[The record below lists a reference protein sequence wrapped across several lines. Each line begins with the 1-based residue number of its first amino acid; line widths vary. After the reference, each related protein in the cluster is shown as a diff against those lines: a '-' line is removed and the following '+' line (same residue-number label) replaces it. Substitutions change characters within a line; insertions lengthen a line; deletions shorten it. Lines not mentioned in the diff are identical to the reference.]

1 MLRTFALAVV
11 LLSISWIIGP
21 AVHAQTPATAPA
33 HTLRVGTHHASSA
46 AATRAAIQRAAR
58 EFRVSFDLMLAIAR
72 CESGLHPDATN
83 PYTGAAGLYQ
93 FMWPTFTHYSAQ
105 LWWAPKTWLS
115 PYNPR
120 VAARTAAYMISIGL
134 AGQWTCSYVAG

>member
-11 LLSISWIIGP
+11 LLSVSWIIDP
-21 AVHAQTPATAPA
+21 LAHAQTPATAAAYTHDPSYA
-33 HTLRVGTHHASSA
+33 RVS
-46 AATRAAIQRAAR
+46 RAAIQRAAR
-58 EFRVSFDLMLAIAR
+58 EFRVNFDLMLAIAQ

-93 FMWPTFTHYSAQ
+93 FMWPTFTYYSAR

-134 AGQWTCSYVAG
+134 VGQWTCSYVVA